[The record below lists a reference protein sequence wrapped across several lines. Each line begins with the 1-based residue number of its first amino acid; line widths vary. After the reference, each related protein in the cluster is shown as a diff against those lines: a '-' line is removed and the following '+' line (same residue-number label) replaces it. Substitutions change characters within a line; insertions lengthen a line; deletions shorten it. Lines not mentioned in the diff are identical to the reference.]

1 MTNDKNKD
9 KKRVSVENNLASYS
23 ESNDGKN
30 WKTLKV
36 TPSKDIPIGVYILD
50 DAKRINLV
58 KTGEFEGYVLHA
70 DNRAVYQ
77 KTNDTI
83 IRHSSLS
90 FKKLPEV
97 GDNLKISY
105 SQGMV
110 EVKKQIKQIKQTQSL
125 KKSFGR

>member
-1 MTNDKNKD
+1 MSNDK
-9 KKRVSVENNLASYS
+9 KKVSVDNNLASYS

-58 KTGEFEGYVLHA
+58 KTGEFEGHVLHA

-77 KTNDTI
+77 KTKDTI

-97 GDNLKISY
+97 GDHLKITY
-105 SQGMV
+105 NQGLV
-110 EVKKQIKQIKQTQSL
+110 EVKKKVKENKQKQTI
-125 KKSFGR
+125 KKSFSR